1 MSLLQHGL
9 QKLVLINSAGY
20 SYAELPLDAS
30 VSLIAPNNTG
40 KTSLINALQFLLIID
55 KSKMDFGA
63 YQSEDSR
70 KFYFPDNSSYILLE
84 VLLPTGMAVI
94 GCVGKGLG
102 HEYEYFAYQG
112 SLDSEDYR
120 LSNNQ
125 LISQPKLIAH
135 LTERGKLA
143 RVYKASDLKA
153 MLYGSNKQRLKN
165 DDLDLTIFPLASA
178 SFAPSYQRILA
189 RTLRLDK
196 LSSTNVKEYLL
207 EIFKQDMTDSTVDFK
222 KVWDDAFAA
231 VNERKRHFDAVNGMK
246 AEIDNLEKKQVK
258 RKLLRG
264 KLIVQRPEIETA
276 LINWQTYYRER
287 TETLVE
293 QLKTLKQ
300 QDDNLTKRVKDN
312 IREQGQAENQEKELK
327 KLEKQY
333 IDLQFQFSA
342 VKNFQQLEH
351 HRESLQT
358 QLYDLVADIKQANT
372 RSPESIN
379 RELIN
384 KRKELTQCQQELANL
399 HDNFYLR
406 LQRYLPAPEFK
417 IISCL
422 FSKNTLTLSAGDNEK
437 VQFFNEANF
446 KVFAEKLTAII
457 NQDTLQ
463 FAGLRLN
470 TDTLSCELTLK
481 NPQELNTEIE
491 EIQQAITQL
500 TQLLATANDLENRK
514 QQQRQLEQK
523 IKQLDDDIKKYQE
536 LSRLENNKDERQQ
549 QLKELSKQLAALKQE
564 DHQFEHNHK
573 LLTKQREE
581 TQASKVELENQ
592 HQRIDNIRRN
602 RQDKQH
608 SIDYLI
614 QLPYIPNILEFRVNM
629 VELAT
634 QLGNYNNDYERL
646 LKLDNELKDG
656 LHYLHGMGI
665 TKYRSCD
672 SSEQELDSLFNFK
685 ALLAKEEQVIAGEA
699 RTAVINVSLL
709 LRGLSTDLDALKR
722 RMNDFNKLINKR
734 QLSDL
739 KTFKI
744 EARED
749 ITLVE
754 AIKTLISTSEKL
766 ESGESFD
773 LFNHHT
779 VLDDKL
785 VNKAKDFLIKK
796 GEVLGELK
804 VEHLFNLKFI
814 LAKENKPAKEHDDI
828 DNAASNGT
836 ILMAKL
842 ITGLALLKLMQDERK
857 KIHTVCY
864 LDEAASLDQHNQRN
878 LIATAA
884 EFGFALIFASPEAQ
898 ITARYC
904 VPIRTVAGKNKI
916 SRKDWQIFE
925 PL

>member
-1 MSLLQHGL
+1 MILQQGL

-20 SYAELPLDAS
+20 KYAELPLDAS

-55 KSKMDFGA
+55 KTKMDFGA
-63 YQSEDSR
+63 YPREDSR

-112 SLDSEDYR
+112 SLDGEDYR
-120 LSNNQ
+120 LANNQ

-135 LTERGKLA
+135 LTERNKLA
-143 RVYKASDLKA
+143 RFYKASDLKA

-178 SFAPSYQRILA
+178 SFAPTYQRILT

-196 LSSTNVKEYLL
+196 LSSKNVKEYLL

-222 KVWDDAFAA
+222 KVWDDAFAV
-231 VNERKRHFDAVNGMK
+231 VNGRKKHFDAVNSMK
-246 AEIDNLEKKQVK
+246 SEIDSLEKKQVK

-264 KLIVQRPEIETA
+264 KLIVQRPEIETG
-276 LINWQTYYRER
+276 LINWQSYYKEN

-293 QLKTLKQ
+293 QLKSLKQ
-300 QDDNLTKRVKDN
+300 QDDNLTKRVRDN
-312 IREQGQAENQEKELK
+312 IREQEQVGNQEKELK

-333 IDLQFQFSA
+333 IDLKIQFSA
-342 VKNFQQLEH
+342 VKDLQQLEH
-351 HRESLQT
+351 HRASLQN
-358 QLYDLVADIKQANT
+358 QLYNLVSDIKQANI

-406 LQRYLPAPEFK
+406 LQRYLPTPEFK
-417 IISCL
+417 IISRL

-437 VQFFNEANF
+437 VQFYNEADF
-446 KVFAEKLTAII
+446 KAFAEKLTTII

-463 FAGLRLN
+463 FAGLSLN
-470 TDTLSCELTLK
+470 TETLSCELTLK
-481 NPQELNTEIE
+481 NAQELNSEIE
-491 EIQQAITQL
+491 YINQAIAQL
-500 TQLLATANDLENRK
+500 TQLLATANDLENRE
-514 QQQRQLEQK
+514 QQQQQLEQK

-536 LSRLENNKDERQQ
+536 LSHLEKDKEHRQQ
-549 QLKELSKQLAALKQE
+549 QLKDLSQQLAALKQE
-564 DHQFEHNHK
+564 DHQFEHNRK
-573 LLTKQREE
+573 QLTKQREE
-581 TQASKVELENQ
+581 RQAEKVELENQ
-592 HQRIDNIRRN
+592 HQRIDTIRRN

-614 QLPYIPNILEFRVNM
+614 QLPYIPSVLEFKINM
-629 VELAT
+629 EELAT
-634 QLGNYNNDYERL
+634 QLEVYNNDYSRL
-646 LKLDNELKDG
+646 LRLDDELNNG
-656 LHYLHGMGI
+656 LHNLHSKGI
-665 TKYRSCD
+665 TKYQYHD
-672 SSEQELDSLFNFK
+672 SPEQELESLFDFK
-685 ALLAKEEQVIAGEA
+685 AQLVTEEQVIAHEA
-699 RTAVINVSLL
+699 RTAVISVSHV
-709 LRGLSTDLDALKR
+709 LRWLSKDLDALKS
-722 RMNDFNKLINKR
+722 RMSDFNKLINKTK
-734 QLSDL
+734 LSDL
-739 KTFKI
+739 KTFKV

-779 VLDDKL
+779 LLDDKL

-814 LAKENKPAKEHDDI
+814 LAKENQLAKEHDDI

-878 LIATAA
+878 LIATAK

-898 ITARYC
+898 ITAHYC
-904 VPIRTVAGKNKI
+904 IPIKTVNGKNEI
-916 SRKDWQIFE
+916 SHKARQIFRQ
-925 PL
+925 L